1 MKRRRF
7 SLRTDDKTEPQLRP
21 ERLCSLCN
29 RKSTTSS
36 SRSRH
41 IWHCHRETGKVSH
54 RGLKS
59 GEGAHEPYISTSRAG
74 CPPIHLHAYLS
85 AATPAALCNA
95 NTECHSAAGAPQPWS
110 KGMWHC
116 IHLWEQTNDIFNLQ
130 RSVSES
136 VRLTAVGT
144 HGSFPDFL
152 KTSLS

>member
-85 AATPAALCNA
+85 AATPAALCAMPTQNA
-95 NTECHSAAGAPQPWS
+95 TVLREHCSLGAKGCDIAFIFES
-110 KGMWHC
+110 KQM
-116 IHLWEQTNDIFNLQ
+116 
-130 RSVSES
+130 
-136 VRLTAVGT
+136 
-144 HGSFPDFL
+144 
-152 KTSLS
+152 TSLTCRGA